1 MWKWFRDKQD
11 LFNENEDLK
20 REVSNLKSS
29 CNSLERKVEYINKE
43 KSKEINY
50 IRKGS
55 QTKDCRISHLSNENK
70 KLDST
75 VQVLLNHIKGLE
87 NVSPLTTV
95 LINQNEE
102 LRSKR
107 LSEAKYTEILLSL
120 INEKDKEIK
129 QLQEQTGN
137 ISYY

>member
-29 CNSLERKVEYINKE
+29 CNSLEILVKHINKE
-43 KSKEINY
+43 KSKEINHM
-50 IRKGS
+50 RKCS
-55 QTKDCRISHLSNENK
+55 QAKDRRISHLSNENK
-70 KLDST
+70 KLDTT
-75 VQVLLNHIKGLE
+75 VQVLFNHIKGLE
-87 NVSPLTTV
+87 NTSLLTTV

-102 LRSKR
+102 LRSKC
-107 LSEAKYTEILLSL
+107 LAQDAKYTETLLSM

-129 QLQEQTGN
+129 QLQEQWN
-137 ISYY
+137 NRYY

>member
-55 QTKDCRISHLSNENK
+55 QTKDRRISYLSNKNK

>member
-1 MWKWFRDKQD
+1 MWKWFKSKQD

-20 REVSNLKSS
+20 WEVSNLKSS

-55 QTKDCRISHLSNENK
+55 QTKDRRISYLSNENK
-70 KLDST
+70 KLEST

-87 NVSPLTTV
+87 DASPLTTV

-102 LRSKR
+102 LRS
-107 LSEAKYTEILLSL
+107 SVDNLLESL
-120 INEKDKEIK
+120 TSAMDQKDWEIK
-129 QLQEQTGN
+129 QLQEELNTRF
-137 ISYY
+137 Y